1 MLEQE
6 PGWDFGQDTGV
17 STATLTM
24 SVMGSLVTT
33 WSQYNVTFESWPSST
48 GQSPHLCPGALVIL
62 HRPEE

>member
-24 SVMGSLVTT
+24 SVMGSLVTM

-48 GQSPHLCPGALVIL
+48 KSPSLSWGIGDIT
-62 HRPEE
+62 